1 MTAVPFQAVAPAGAD
16 AASEGGSAARRVLGE
31 RVLRTFRMLLW
42 SQHPSGEIMSY
53 RRDPDGRYVQCR
65 SPFVSA
71 FVHDALSL
79 FDPFSPGW
87 VDGSLD
93 VLPPQARGRV
103 MRAVV
108 TARRRIRQFLAWQ
121 READGDWR
129 FFGRGAG
136 IDPDVATTAS
146 AAVALLESYGAQRL
160 ERWERQLAVVERFR
174 SGSGAYYTF
183 VRRGRGPYG
192 WTDDAGRPIVGFDR
206 VVNVEVL
213 RYLCRVGLR
222 GLPATVWLAE
232 WLWEHMADG
241 TLGHGTSLFPD
252 PVYFFYAVG
261 RTWAQGDLPRR
272 QEVADRLLPALL
284 VLQRPTGEFGGPLS
298 TALGATALQDLG
310 ETGSALRQARLAV
323 LRGLEPGAAR
333 PYEDFAVKGVGS
345 PAWAAALSVAFLA
358 QDECRS
364 RGREG

>member
-1 MTAVPFQAVAPAGAD
+1 MTALSSRALASDSGGAAVDGSPA
-16 AASEGGSAARRVLGE
+16 RQVLGE
-31 RVLRTFRMLLW
+31 RVLRALRMILW
-42 SQHPSGEIMSY
+42 SQHPSGEILSY
-53 RRDPDGRYVQCR
+53 RRDADGRYVQCR

-93 VLPPQARGRV
+93 VLPARGRARA

-108 TARRRIRQFLAWQ
+108 DARRRIRQFLAWQ
-121 READGDWR
+121 QEAAGDWR

-160 ERWERQLAVVERFR
+160 ERWERQLAVVQSFR
-174 SGSGAYYTF
+174 SASGAYYTF
-183 VRRGRGPYG
+183 ARRGRGVYG

-213 RYLCRVGLR
+213 RYLCRVGL
-222 GLPATVWLAE
+222 GDQPETAWLAE
-232 WLWEHMADG
+232 WLWAHMADG
-241 TLGHGTSLFPD
+241 TLEHGTSLFPD
-252 PVYFFYAVG
+252 PLYFFYAVG
-261 RTWAQGDLPRR
+261 RTWAQGGLARGR
-272 QEVADRLLPALL
+272 EVALRLLPLL
-284 VLQRPTGEFGGPLS
+284 LGLQRPTGEFGGPLS
-298 TALGATALQDLG
+298 TALGATALAYFG
-310 ETGSALRQARLAV
+310 ETGPALDRARLAL
-323 LRGLEPGAAR
+323 LRGLEPGAER

-358 QDECRS
+358 QDECRAKG
-364 RGREG
+364 RGE